1 MSNALDLIDEAIA
14 DLEAKLNLPPGGSL
28 PTSHHST
35 LKTKTVVSKD
45 SVEGKKGITKKEPK
59 KKKKP
64 SPEVSSSS
72 KKKGAVAN
80 VDQPDI
86 CKLEFKVG
94 KITKV
99 WAHPD
104 ADRLYCEQID
114 CGEETP
120 REIASGLR
128 EHYTEE
134 EMMGRRLLV
143 VSNLKAKKLV
153 GFKSHGMVLCATKEM
168 DGGGGEIV
176 EFIEPPEDAP
186 PGEVV
191 TFEGLPTPEPF
202 SGAQVEKK
210 KVFQA
215 CLAGMKTTGDC
226 VAAWEG
232 HAFLT
237 SKGPCRSRTVKDG
250 VMR

>member
-28 PTSHHST
+28 PTFHDSA

-45 SVEGKKGITKKEPK
+45 SVEGKKGTTKKEPK

-143 VSNLKAKKLV
+143 VSNLKV
-153 GFKSHGMVLCATKEM
+153 RILCDT
-168 DGGGGEIV
+168 
-176 EFIEPPEDAP
+176 
-186 PGEVV
+186 
-191 TFEGLPTPEPF
+191 LLYF
-202 SGAQVEKK
+202 S
-210 KVFQA
+210 F
-215 CLAGMKTTGDC
+215 
-226 VAAWEG
+226 
-232 HAFLT
+232 H
-237 SKGPCRSRTVKDG
+237 
-250 VMR
+250 

>member
-1 MSNALDLIDEAIA
+1 
-14 DLEAKLNLPPGGSL
+14 
-28 PTSHHST
+28 
-35 LKTKTVVSKD
+35 
-45 SVEGKKGITKKEPK
+45 
-59 KKKKP
+59 
-64 SPEVSSSS
+64 
-72 KKKGAVAN
+72 
-80 VDQPDI
+80 
-86 CKLEFKVG
+86 
-94 KITKV
+94 
-99 WAHPD
+99 
-104 ADRLYCEQID
+104 
-114 CGEETP
+114 
-120 REIASGLR
+120 
-128 EHYTEE
+128 
-134 EMMGRRLLV
+134 
-143 VSNLKAKKLV
+143 
-153 GFKSHGMVLCATKEM
+153 MVLCATKEM